1 MKKYIFV
8 TPEEL
13 TCKPNFDSP
22 EPDFVDMQIIGFGR
36 DSLVQDALK
45 DLIEMDSNQTENK
58 INKHFS
64 LRMENDKK
72 NYFWL
77 KENRSKI
84 PTAS

>member
-1 MKKYIFV
+1 MKKYLFV
-8 TPEEL
+8 TPEGL

-22 EPDFVDMQIIGFGR
+22 EPDFVDMQIIGFNH

-45 DLIEMDSNQTENK
+45 DLIEMHGNQTENK

-64 LRMENDKK
+64 LRLENDKK

-77 KENRSKI
+77 KENKNKI
-84 PTAS
+84 NTAS